1 MILTQCPV
9 CAVQLPSTNA
19 KQCSRCKTRYCGPEC
34 QKTHWEGGHDK
45 ICRKIKKAG
54 GAEQYNANKR
64 YTEAVALAVK
74 KCADDTKGQT
84 CYICTEAVHWKTK
97 EGLVRGCACR
107 GTAGFAHVSCLAE
120 QAKILMDEAEENNL
134 IKKCS
139 ERWHRW
145 HTCSLCEQDYH
156 GAVKCALGWACWKAY
171 VGRPKD
177 TDRSRGLSMSLLASG
192 LGQVGRQ
199 RERLTVLE
207 VQMDMVRRLG
217 ASDAMISEITTNL
230 ANCYSQLGR
239 HVEALELRRQVYDL
253 DVANSDGLPRKNIF
267 ISALNLAT
275 SFHSSGR
282 VAEAIALL
290 RKTVPEAT
298 RVIGAGDEVTI
309 MICMTLGDYLIRG
322 DRLEEVEEAAALLEQ
337 TIGTA
342 QRVLGGD
349 HPTTRGIQ
357 SNLSNAARSF
367 LATHGVSPPARAGA
381 PPTSPSIVTINR
393 CWRRRGGKK

>member
-1 MILTQCPV
+1 M
-9 CAVQLPSTNA
+9 
-19 KQCSRCKTRYCGPEC
+19 
-34 QKTHWEGGHDK
+34 
-45 ICRKIKKAG
+45 
-54 GAEQYNANKR
+54 
-64 YTEAVALAVK
+64 
-74 KCADDTKGQT
+74 
-84 CYICTEAVHWKTK
+84 
-97 EGLVRGCACR
+97 RGCACR

-199 RERLTVLE
+199 RERLNVLE
-207 VQMDMVRRLG
+207 VQMEMVRRLG

-239 HVEALELRRQVYDL
+239 HAEALELRRQVYDL

-275 SFHSSGR
+275 SFHASGR
-282 VAEAIALL
+282 VAEAITLL

-298 RVIGAGDEVTI
+298 CVIGAGDEVTI
-309 MICMTLGDYLIRG
+309 MICMTLGDYLIRS

-357 SNLSNAARSF
+357 SNLSHAARSF
-367 LATHGVSPPARAGA
+367 LATHGGLPPGA

-393 CWRRRGGKK
+393 CWRRGVAKYYSTT